1 MFDAL
6 GSLIAKAADMDVEKL
21 AMVCIVAIVIVA
33 KSAKEAKS

>member
-6 GSLIAKAADMDVEKL
+6 GALIDKAAEMDLEKL

-33 KSAKEAKS
+33 KSAKEAES